1 MQVATHIHVK
11 GAREHNLKNLEL
23 RIPRGKMVVITGPS
37 GSGKSSLAFD
47 TLYAEGY
54 RKYIESL
61 STQARQVLDQ
71 LKRPD
76 VDFIHGLSPVLAIEQ
91 RTGGGGPRTTIATA
105 TEIADYAQ
113 LLWALAGEQ
122 YCPKDGGRIVQRS
135 LDDNVQR
142 ILAECAGERIMLLA
156 PFMRAK
162 PSVLRDELPRLRQR
176 GFQRVRLDGEVKTLE
191 DPKLVPVGVGTKE
204 IEVDLVIDRL
214 VATVDQRSRIADSL
228 ELAFREGKDRASV
241 LAQRSADAPWR
252 ELTLSQSLACEICGD
267 VFDALTPRHFSFSHR
282 EGACPACDG
291 IGRKLKFVPELIIAD
306 PEKSVREGAIKPWR
320 IGGKNLIIKHNALLK
335 QLAEQLP
342 FDPDVPWRKLPPET
356 QRVLLFGAGERQFA
370 FKLRRMREAKAMPF
384 PGVIA
389 DLEESFRH
397 TDSDGFR
404 ARLTTFMISG
414 ECPECHGKRL
424 NRRSAAVV
432 VKAENRKLETGNPGA
447 ALNAQR
453 LTLNAQRAEPGNADP
468 LAGAAPSAPLGG
480 NGAPAFGRAAT
491 PLAASD
497 QGGRAATPSF
507 ATPTEGGPLAAST
520 EGAERSQR
528 PTDSQSAIRNPQ
540 SLSFPDFMAL
550 DVETAHRFATEL
562 VAAHG
567 KNDALRDVV
576 TGIEQRLHFLLETGL
591 GYLTLD
597 RDYGTLS
604 GGEAQRV
611 RLATQLGMGLVGVI
625 YVLDEPSIGLHPH
638 DNQKLLDTLVAL
650 RDRGNT
656 VLVVEHDE
664 DTMRIADELIEL
676 GPEAGIEGGYLLFQG
691 TPAEC
696 GRLSI
701 KQSRTGPFLSRAM
714 SVVRDTKLKEPD
726 GAWLTVREARAN
738 NLKGIDVRFPI
749 GLLTCVTGVSGSG
762 KSTLV
767 LDILAAAAGR
777 KLNGAKTI
785 PAKHRHIENLDF
797 FEKLVQVDQDPIG
810 RSPRS
815 NPASYV
821 DLLPLLRDLYAQVP
835 LAKVRGYKASRFS
848 FNVRGGRCERCQGDG
863 VIKLDMQFM
872 PDAYAPC
879 PSCGGRRFNRETL
892 EILFHGKSIADV
904 LDMTVRE
911 AIRLFRNIPRVID
924 KLETLDAVGLGY
936 LTLGQSA
943 TTLSGGEAQ
952 RIKLAL
958 ELSKKQQGSTL
969 YILDEP
975 TTGLHWV
982 DIQKLMDLLF
992 KLRDAGNTIIVI
1004 EHNLD
1009 VINLADWVID
1019 LGPGGG
1025 RHGGELIFA
1034 GPRTEIETAEH
1045 SLTGQALKKWREAG
1059 SGAT

>member
-1 MQVATHIHVK
+1 MPKGSAESQVAWLADGFRPSHKGWAASRGKCEDNRWKPAGGAAIADSASGFDAPEISATVPVPCMEAATHIHVK
-11 GAREHNLKNLEL
+11 GAREHNLKNLDV
-23 RIPRGKMVVITGPS
+23 RIPRGKLVVITGPS

-47 TLYAEGY
+47 TIYAEGY
-54 RKYIESL
+54 RKYMESL
-61 STQARQVLDQ
+61 SAAARQVLDQ

-91 RTGGGGPRTTIATA
+91 RTGAGGPRSTIATA

-113 LLWALAGEQ
+113 LLWALAGTPH
-122 YCPKDGGRIVQRS
+122 CPKDGGRVVQRS

-142 ILAECAGERIMLLA
+142 VLAACAGERVMLLA

-176 GFQRVRLDGEVKTLE
+176 GFQRVRLNGEIRNLDDQE
-191 DPKLVPVGVGTKE
+191 LVPAGAGTRE
-204 IEVDLVIDRL
+204 LTVELVVDRL
-214 VATVDQRSRIADSL
+214 VASVDQRSRLADSL
-228 ELAFREGKDRASV
+228 ELAFREGRDRAIV
-241 LAQRSADAPWR
+241 LAQKSADAPWR
-252 ELTLSQSLACEICGD
+252 ELALSQSLACEVCGD
-267 VFDALTPRHFSFSHR
+267 VFEKLTPRHFSFQHR
-282 EGACPACDG
+282 EGACPTCDG
-291 IGRKLKFVPELIIAD
+291 LGRKLRFVPELIVPD

-342 FDPDVPWRKLPPET
+342 FDPDVPWKKLPEET
-356 QRVLLFGAGERQFA
+356 RQLILRGAGDRQFA
-370 FKLRRMREAKAMPF
+370 FKLKRMREARAMPF

-404 ARLTTFMISG
+404 ARLTTFMVSG
-414 ECPECHGKRL
+414 ECPECRGTRL
-424 NRRSAAVV
+424 NARSGCVRIGSPG
-432 VKAENRKLETGNPGA
+432 ENGA
-447 ALNAQR
+447 AGV
-453 LTLNAQRAEPGNADP
+453 T
-468 LAGAAPSAPLGG
+468 
-480 NGAPAFGRAAT
+480 
-491 PLAASD
+491 
-497 QGGRAATPSF
+497 
-507 ATPTEGGPLAAST
+507 
-520 EGAERSQR
+520 
-528 PTDSQSAIRNPQ
+528 
-540 SLSFPDFMAL
+540 FPDFMRL
-550 DVETAHRFATEL
+550 DVAAAHAFARAL

-567 KNDALRDVV
+567 ANPALKEVV
-576 TGIEQRLHFLLETGL
+576 TGVEQRLHFLLETGL
-591 GYLTLD
+591 GYLTLE

-611 RLATQLGMGLVGVI
+611 RLATQLGMGLIGVI

-638 DNQKLLDTLVAL
+638 DNQKLLETIVAL

-664 DTMRIADELIEL
+664 DTMRLADEIIEL
-676 GPEAGIEGGYLLFQG
+676 GPEAGAEGGQILFQG
-691 TPAEC
+691 TPDAC
-696 GRLSI
+696 MKLPARL
-701 KQSRTGPFLSRAM
+701 SRTGPYLARKLSVTREAKPK
-714 SVVRDTKLKEPD
+714 RPD
-726 GAWLTVREARAN
+726 GAFLTVREARAN
-738 NLKGIDVRFPI
+738 NLRGIDVKFPV

-767 LDILAAAAGR
+767 LDILAAQAAR
-777 KLNGAKTI
+777 KLNGAKSI
-785 PAKHRHIENLDF
+785 PAPHRHIENLDF
-797 FEKLVQVDQDPIG
+797 FEKLVQVDQEPIG

-879 PSCGGRRFNRETL
+879 PSCAGRRFNRETL
-892 EILFHGKSIADV
+892 EVLFHGKSIADV
-904 LDMTVRE
+904 LDLTVRE

-952 RIKLAL
+952 RIKLSL
-958 ELSKKQQGSTL
+958 ELSKRQQGSTL

-975 TTGLHWV
+975 TTGLHWT

-992 KLRDAGNTIIVI
+992 KLRDAGNTVIVI

-1009 VINLADWVID
+1009 VINLADWIID

-1025 RHGGELIFA
+1025 REGGELIFA
-1034 GPRTEIETAEH
+1034 GERDEIEAAPR
-1045 SLTGQALKKWREAG
+1045 SLTGAALKRWRAAG
-1059 SGAT
+1059 

>member
-1 MQVATHIHVK
+1 MHAATHIHVK

-23 RIPRGKMVVITGPS
+23 RIPRGKLVVITGPS

-47 TLYAEGY
+47 TIYAEGY

-61 STQARQVLDQ
+61 SASARAVLDQ

-91 RTGGGGPRTTIATA
+91 RTGAGGPRSTIATA

-122 YCPKDGGRIVQRS
+122 TCPKDGGRVVQRS

-142 ILAECAGERIMLLA
+142 VLAECAGERIMLLA
-156 PFMRAK
+156 HFMHAK

-176 GFQRVRLDGEVKTLE
+176 GFQRVRLDGEIKSL
-191 DPKLVPVGVGTKE
+191 DDAKLLPGGVRAVS
-204 IEVDLVIDRL
+204 VDLVLDRL
-214 VATVDQRSRIADSL
+214 VATVDQRSRLADSL
-228 ELAFREGKDRASV
+228 ELAFREGKDRAIV
-241 LAQRSADAPWR
+241 LAQKTADAPWR
-252 ELTLSQSLACEICGD
+252 ELPLSQSLACEVCGD
-267 VFDALTPRHFSFSHR
+267 VFEKLAPRHFSFSHR
-282 EGACPACDG
+282 EGACPTCDG
-291 IGRKLKFVPELIIAD
+291 LGRKLRFVPELVIPD

-342 FDPDVPWRKLPPET
+342 FDPEVPWKKLPEAT
-356 QRVLLFGAGERQFA
+356 REAILRGAGERQFA
-370 FKLRRMREAKAMPF
+370 FKMRRMREAKAMPF
-384 PGVIA
+384 VGVIP

-397 TDSDGFR
+397 TDSEGFR
-404 ARLTTFMISG
+404 ARLTTYMVSG
-414 ECPECHGKRL
+414 ECPECHGTRL
-424 NRRSAAVV
+424 NGRSSAVSLT
-432 VKAENRKLETGNPGA
+432 ALGA
-447 ALNAQR
+447 SDRGQ
-453 LTLNAQRAEPGNADP
+453 PD
-468 LAGAAPSAPLGG
+468 
-480 NGAPAFGRAAT
+480 RAAT
-491 PLAASD
+491 RL
-497 QGGRAATPSF
+497 TF
-507 ATPTEGGPLAAST
+507 
-520 EGAERSQR
+520 
-528 PTDSQSAIRNPQ
+528 PQ
-540 SLSFPDFMAL
+540 FMAL
-550 DVETAHRFATEL
+550 DIAAAQTFAREL

-567 KNDALRDVV
+567 ENSALREVV
-576 TGIEQRLHFLLETGL
+576 TGVEQRLHFLLETGL
-591 GYLTLD
+591 GYLTLE

-611 RLATQLGMGLVGVI
+611 RLATQLGMGLIGVI

-664 DTMRIADELIEL
+664 DTMRLADEIIEL
-676 GPEAGIEGGYLLFQG
+676 GPEAGTEGGQLLFQG
-691 TPAEC
+691 TPAAC
-696 GRLSI
+696 MKLPA
-701 KQSRTGPFLSRAM
+701 KLSRTGPYLARKL
-714 SVVRDTKLKEPD
+714 SVVRDAKLKEPD

-738 NLKGIDVRFPI
+738 NLRGIDAKFPV

-767 LDILAAAAGR
+767 LDILAAQAAR

-785 PAKHRHIENLDF
+785 PGKHRHLENLDF
-797 FEKLVQVDQDPIG
+797 FEKLVQVDQEPIG

-835 LAKVRGYKASRFS
+835 LAKIRGYKPSRFS

-863 VIKLDMQFM
+863 AIKLDMHFM

-879 PSCGGRRFNRETL
+879 PSCAGRRFNRETL
-892 EILFHGKSIADV
+892 EILFHGQSIADV
-904 LDMTVRE
+904 LDLTVRG
-911 AIRLFRNIPRVID
+911 AIKLFRNIPRVMD
-924 KLETLDAVGLGY
+924 KLATLDAVGLGY

-952 RIKLAL
+952 RIKLSL
-958 ELSKKQQGSTL
+958 ELSKRQQGSTL

-975 TTGLHWV
+975 TTGLHWT

-992 KLRDAGNTIIVI
+992 KLRDAGNTVIVI

-1009 VINLADWVID
+1009 VINLADWLID

-1025 RHGGELIFA
+1025 RAGGDLLYA
-1034 GPRTEIETAEH
+1034 GPRAEIETCER
-1045 SLTGQALKKWREAG
+1045 SLTGAALKRWRKADLT
-1059 SGAT
+1059 A

>member
-1 MQVATHIHVK
+1 MQPVTHIHVK

-23 RIPRGKMVVITGPS
+23 RIPRGKLVVITGPS

-47 TLYAEGY
+47 TIYAEGY

-61 STQARQVLDQ
+61 SASARQALDQ
-71 LKRPD
+71 LKRPE

-91 RTGGGGPRTTIATA
+91 RTGGGGPRSTIATA

-113 LLWALAGEQ
+113 LLWALVGQQ
-122 YCPKDGGRIVQRS
+122 YCPKDGGRVVQRS

-142 ILAECAGERIMLLA
+142 VLAECAGERVMLLA
-156 PFMRAK
+156 RFMRAK
-162 PSVLRDELPRLRQR
+162 PSVLREELPRLRQR
-176 GFQRVRLDGEVKTLE
+176 GFQRVRIDGEIRNL
-191 DPKLVPVGVGTKE
+191 DDAKLVPAGAGVKE
-204 IEVDLVIDRL
+204 LSVDLIVDRL
-214 VATVDQRSRIADSL
+214 VATVDQRSRLADSL
-228 ELAFREGKDRASV
+228 ELAFREGRDRAIV
-241 LAQRSADAPWR
+241 LAQKTADAPWR
-252 ELTLSQSLACEICGD
+252 ELQLSQSLACESCGD
-267 VFDALTPRHFSFSHR
+267 VFEKLTPRHFSFNHR
-282 EGACPACDG
+282 DGACPTCEG
-291 IGRKLKFVPELIIAD
+291 LGRKLRFVPELIVAD
-306 PEKSVREGAIKPWR
+306 PEKSVRGGAIKPWR

-342 FDPDVPWRKLPPET
+342 YDPET
-356 QRVLLFGAGERQFA
+356 PWKDLPEETRRALLFGAGERQFA
-370 FKLRRMREAKAMPF
+370 FKMRRMREAKASTF
-384 PGVIA
+384 EGIIA
-389 DLEESFRH
+389 DLEESYRH

-404 ARLTTFMISG
+404 ARLTTYMVSG
-414 ECPECHGKRL
+414 TCPECRGTRL
-424 NRRSAAVV
+424 NARSGAVRIEIPAPKNQPAAQV
-432 VKAENRKLETGNPGA
+432 N
-447 ALNAQR
+447 
-453 LTLNAQRAEPGNADP
+453 
-468 LAGAAPSAPLGG
+468 
-480 NGAPAFGRAAT
+480 
-491 PLAASD
+491 
-497 QGGRAATPSF
+497 
-507 ATPTEGGPLAAST
+507 
-520 EGAERSQR
+520 
-528 PTDSQSAIRNPQ
+528 
-540 SLSFPDFMAL
+540 FPEFMAL
-550 DVETAHRFATEL
+550 DVGEAHAFAGEL
-562 VAAHG
+562 VAKHG
-567 KNDALRDVV
+567 VNDAMRDVV

-591 GYLTLD
+591 GYLTLE

-638 DNQKLLDTLVAL
+638 DNQKLLETLVAL

-676 GPEAGIEGGYLLFQG
+676 GPGAGIEGGELLFQG
-691 TPAEC
+691 KPEDC
-696 GRLSI
+696 MKLSA
-701 KQSRTGPFLSRAM
+701 KVSRTGPYLARTL
-714 SVVRDTKLKEPD
+714 SVVRDAKAKKPD
-726 GAWLTVREARAN
+726 GAFLTVREAREN
-738 NLKGIDVRFPI
+738 NLRGIDAKFPV

-767 LDILAAAAGR
+767 NDVLAAQAAR

-785 PAKHRHIENLDF
+785 PGKHRHIENLDF
-797 FEKLVQVDQDPIG
+797 FEKLVQVDQEPIG

-821 DLLPLLRDLYAQVP
+821 DLLPLLRDLYTKVP

-863 VIKLDMQFM
+863 AIKLDMQFM

-879 PSCGGRRFNRETL
+879 PSCSGRRFNRETL

-911 AIRLFRNIPRVID
+911 AIGLFKNIPRVMD
-924 KLETLDAVGLGY
+924 KLQTLDAVGLGY
-936 LTLGQSA
+936 LKLGQSA

-952 RIKLAL
+952 RIKLSL
-958 ELSKKQQGSTL
+958 ELSKRQQGSTL

-975 TTGLHWV
+975 TTGLHWT

-992 KLRDAGNTIIVI
+992 KLRDAGNTVIVI

-1009 VINLADWVID
+1009 VINLADWLID

-1025 RHGGELIFA
+1025 REGGDLLFA
-1034 GPRTEIETAEH
+1034 GLRADIEACEP
-1045 SLTGQALKKWREAG
+1045 SLTGQALKRWRAG
-1059 SGAT
+1059 ASAVRPAPKARARPA

>member
-1 MQVATHIHVK
+1 MHAATHIHVK

-23 RIPRGKMVVITGPS
+23 RIPRGKLVVITGPS

-47 TLYAEGY
+47 TIYAEGY

-61 STQARQVLDQ
+61 SASARAVLDQ

-91 RTGGGGPRTTIATA
+91 RTGAGGPRSTIATA
-105 TEIADYAQ
+105 TEIADYAR

-122 YCPKDGGRIVQRS
+122 VCPKDGGRVVQRS

-142 ILAECAGERIMLLA
+142 ILAECATERVILLA
-156 PFMRAK
+156 PCLCAK

-176 GFQRVRLDGEVKTLE
+176 GFQRVRIDGEIKSL
-191 DPKLVPVGVGTKE
+191 DDARLVPLGAGTRE
-204 IEVDLVIDRL
+204 LRVDLVVDRL
-214 VATVDQRSRIADSL
+214 VATVDQHSRLADSL
-228 ELAFREGKDRASV
+228 ELAFREGRDRVVV
-241 LAQRSADAPWR
+241 LAQKTPEAPWR
-252 ELTLSQSLACEICGD
+252 ELHLSQSLACEVCGD
-267 VFDALTPRHFSFSHR
+267 IFAKLTPRHFSFGHR
-282 EGACPACDG
+282 EGACPTCDG
-291 IGRKLKFVPELIIAD
+291 IGRKLRFVPELVVPD

-342 FDPDVPWRKLPPET
+342 FDPEVPWKDQPKATREI
-356 QRVLLFGAGERQFA
+356 LLYGAGERQFA

-384 PGVIA
+384 PGIIA
-389 DLEESFRH
+389 DLEASFRH
-397 TDSDGFR
+397 TDSEGFR
-404 ARLTTFMISG
+404 ARLTTFMVSG
-414 ECPECHGKRL
+414 ECPECHGTRL
-424 NRRSAAVV
+424 NARSGGVRV
-432 VKAENRKLETGNPGA
+432 
-447 ALNAQR
+447 
-453 LTLNAQRAEPGNADP
+453 
-468 LAGAAPSAPLGG
+468 AG
-480 NGAPAFGRAAT
+480 R
-491 PLAASD
+491 
-497 QGGRAATPSF
+497 
-507 ATPTEGGPLAAST
+507 
-520 EGAERSQR
+520 
-528 PTDSQSAIRNPQ
+528 
-540 SLSFPDFMAL
+540 SFPEFMAL
-550 DVETAHRFATEL
+550 DIAAAQEFARSL
-562 VAAHG
+562 VATHG
-567 KNDALRDVV
+567 ENSALRDVV
-576 TGIEQRLHFLLETGL
+576 TGVEQRLHFLLETGL
-591 GYLTLD
+591 GYLTLE

-664 DTMRIADELIEL
+664 DTMRLADEIIEL
-676 GPEAGIEGGYLLFQG
+676 GPEAGIEGGQLLFQG
-691 TPAEC
+691 TPAAC
-696 GRLSI
+696 MALSA
-701 KQSRTGPFLSRAM
+701 KASRTGPYLARQLA
-714 SVVRDTKLKEPD
+714 VEREAKRKEPD

-738 NLKGIDVRFPI
+738 NLRGIDVKFPV
-749 GLLTCVTGVSGSG
+749 GLLTCVAGVSGSG

-767 LDILAAAAGR
+767 LDILAAHAAR
-777 KLNGAKTI
+777 LLNGAKSL
-785 PAKHRHIENLDF
+785 PGKHRQIENLDF

-821 DLLPLLRDLYAQVP
+821 DLLPLLRELYAQVP
-835 LAKVRGYKASRFS
+835 LAKVRGYKGSRFS

-863 VIKLDMQFM
+863 AIKLDMQFM

-904 LDMTVRE
+904 LELTVRE
-911 AIRLFRNIPRVID
+911 AVRLFRNIPRVID
-924 KLETLDAVGLGY
+924 KLETLEAVGLGY

-952 RIKLAL
+952 RIKLSL
-958 ELSKKQQGSTL
+958 ELSKRQQGSTL

-975 TTGLHWV
+975 TTGLHWT

-992 KLRDAGNTIIVI
+992 KLRDAGNTVIVI

-1009 VINLADWVID
+1009 VINLADWLID

-1025 RHGGELIFA
+1025 RHGGDLVFA
-1034 GPRTEIETAEH
+1034 GPRREIEACPE
-1045 SLTGQALKKWREAG
+1045 SLTGAALKRWSALVAKR
-1059 SGAT
+1059 S

>member
-1 MQVATHIHVK
+1 MQAATHIHVK

-23 RIPRGKMVVITGPS
+23 RIPRGKLVVITGPS

-47 TLYAEGY
+47 TIYAEGY

-61 STQARQVLDQ
+61 SASARAVLDQ
-71 LKRPD
+71 MKRPD

-91 RTGGGGPRTTIATA
+91 RTGAGGPRSTIATA

-113 LLWALAGEQ
+113 LLWALIGEQ
-122 YCPKDGGRIVQRS
+122 YCPKDGGRVVQRS

-156 PFMRAK
+156 PFMHAK
-162 PSVLRDELPRLRQR
+162 PSVLREELPRLRQR
-176 GFQRVRLDGEVKTLE
+176 GFQRVRLDGEVKTLD
-191 DPKLVPVGVGTKE
+191 DPKIVPGGTKE
-204 IEVDLVIDRL
+204 IVVDLVLDRI

-228 ELAFREGKDRASV
+228 ELAFREGKDRAIV
-241 LAQRSADAPWR
+241 LAQKTAEAPWR
-252 ELTLSQSLACEICGD
+252 ELHLSQSLACEVCGD
-267 VFDALTPRHFSFSHR
+267 VFEKLTPRHFSFNHR
-282 EGACPACDG
+282 EGACPTCDG
-291 IGRKLKFVPELIIAD
+291 LGRKMKFVPELIVAD
-306 PEKSVREGAIKPWR
+306 PEKSIREGALKPWR

-342 FDPDVPWRKLPPET
+342 YDPDKAWKDLPEATRK
-356 QRVLLFGAGERQFA
+356 VILFGAGERQFA
-370 FKLRRMREAKAMPF
+370 FKMRRMREAKAMPF
-384 PGVIA
+384 EGVIA
-389 DLEESFRH
+389 DLQESYRH
-397 TDSDGFR
+397 TDSEGFR

-414 ECPECHGKRL
+414 ECPECHGTRL
-424 NRRSAAVV
+424 NGRSGAVLV
-432 VKAENRKLETGNPGA
+432 RGA
-447 ALNAQR
+447 SV
-453 LTLNAQRAEPGNADP
+453 G
-468 LAGAAPSAPLGG
+468 AGAEGSSELRAKSLEQDSGKASSVSGSKLSAPSSELNGSQLLGSAPGVT
-480 NGAPAFGRAAT
+480 F
-491 PLAASD
+491 
-497 QGGRAATPSF
+497 
-507 ATPTEGGPLAAST
+507 
-520 EGAERSQR
+520 
-528 PTDSQSAIRNPQ
+528 PQ
-540 SLSFPDFMAL
+540 FMAM
-550 DVETAHRFATEL
+550 DVIGAQAFAQGL
-562 VAAHG
+562 VTKHVENIAMREV
-567 KNDALRDVV
+567 L
-576 TGIEQRLHFLLETGL
+576 TGVEQRLHFLLETGL
-591 GYLTLD
+591 GYLTLE

-604 GGEAQRV
+604 GGEGQRV
-611 RLATQLGMGLVGVI
+611 RLATQLGMGLIGVI

-638 DNQKLLDTLVAL
+638 DNQKLLETIVAL

-664 DTMRIADELIEL
+664 DTMRLADELIEL
-676 GPEAGIEGGYLLFQG
+676 GPEAGTEGGQLLFQG
-691 TPAEC
+691 RPEDC
-696 GRLSI
+696 I
-701 KQSRTGPFLSRAM
+701 KLPSKVSRTGPYLARTM
-714 SVVRDTKLKEPD
+714 SVTREAKQKKPD
-726 GAWLTVREARAN
+726 GAFLTIREARAN
-738 NLKGIDVRFPI
+738 NLRGIDAKFPV

-767 LDILAAAAGR
+767 NDILAAQAAR
-777 KLNGAKTI
+777 KLNGAKTM
-785 PAKHRHIENLDF
+785 PAKHRSIENLDF
-797 FEKLVQVDQDPIG
+797 FEKLVQVDQEPIG

-835 LAKVRGYKASRFS
+835 LAKVRGYKPSRFS

-904 LDMTVRE
+904 LDMTVRD
-911 AIRLFRNIPRVID
+911 AIKLFRNIPRVID

-952 RIKLAL
+952 RIKLSL
-958 ELSKKQQGSTL
+958 ELSKRQQGSTL

-975 TTGLHWV
+975 TTGLHWT

-992 KLRDAGNTIIVI
+992 KLRDAGNTVIVI

-1025 RHGGELIFA
+1025 RDGGELIFA
-1034 GPRTEIETAEH
+1034 GTRAELENCEQ
-1045 SLTGQALKKWREAG
+1045 SLTGVALKRWRAAG
-1059 SGAT
+1059 KVKEK